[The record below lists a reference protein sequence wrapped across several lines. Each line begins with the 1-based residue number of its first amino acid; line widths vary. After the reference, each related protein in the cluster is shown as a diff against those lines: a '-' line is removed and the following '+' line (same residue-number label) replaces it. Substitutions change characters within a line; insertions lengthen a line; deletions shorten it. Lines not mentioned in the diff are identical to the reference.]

1 MEFSSTGERLE
12 ALQKVENTYL
22 SIFQGLGG
30 LGLLLGTA
38 GLAVVIARNLVERG
52 KEFALMEA
60 VGYRLSKLRK
70 LAFWEHLLLGFW
82 GLGIGAVSAVAG
94 IAPALFGDLG
104 ELPGAGFLWFFIAL
118 LLLSLFWTWLAVRV
132 SLPTSRIEQLRD
144 E

>member
-1 MEFSSTGERLE
+1 MEFSSTGNAE

-22 SIFQGLGG
+22 SIFQGLGAWAPFG
-30 LGLLLGTA
+30 DCGA
-38 GLAVVIARNLVERG
+38 AVVIARNLVERG

-60 VGYRLSKLRK
+60 VGYRLEQTG
-70 LAFWEHLLLGFW
+70 AIGLLGTPSSW
-82 GLGIGAVSAVAG
+82 ILGLGDRSVSAVAG

-104 ELPGAGFLWFFIAL
+104 ELPGTGFLWFFIAL